1 MPKLDV
7 HCCNMV
13 GVKLL
18 MEFSKV
24 LNCVENL
31 LKNSLKFS
39 VWVMLRPLL
48 PAINSFLPIVGLAS
62 KISTA
67 IPFSS
72 STSAAIK
79 PAGPAPIMA
88 TFGSTPISLISLGP
102 TLSQC
107 LFEVRYYILN
117 CF

>member
-1 MPKLDV
+1 
-7 HCCNMV
+7 
-13 GVKLL
+13 
-18 MEFSKV
+18 MEFSRV
-24 LNCVENL
+24 LRCEENL

-62 KISTA
+62 KIFTA

-88 TFGSTPISLISLGP
+88 TFGSTPISLISLGR

-107 LFEVRYYILN
+107 LLEVRYYILN